1 VENFGLRA
9 ALAIFD
15 LLATGEYLALTLGEK
30 FCVTYD
36 TDIERLPEGSDH

>member
-36 TDIERLPEGSDH
+36 TDIERLSKTGSH